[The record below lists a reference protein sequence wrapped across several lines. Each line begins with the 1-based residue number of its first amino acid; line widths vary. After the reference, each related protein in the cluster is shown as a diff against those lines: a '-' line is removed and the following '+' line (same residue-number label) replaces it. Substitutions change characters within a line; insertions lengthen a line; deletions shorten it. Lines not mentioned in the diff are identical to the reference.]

1 MVFVKKKK
9 KKNERNTDQWNS
21 PKLRNKPTYIWPLD
35 FLQITEK
42 PSYRMKKG
50 PRMNGTGLTGSL
62 HVEEGIYLDIY
73 HSAQI
78 SSPRGPQTSI

>member
-1 MVFVKKKK
+1 
-9 KKNERNTDQWNS
+9 
-21 PKLRNKPTYIWPLD
+21 
-35 FLQITEK
+35 
-42 PSYRMKKG
+42 MKKG

-62 HVEEGIYLDIY
+62 HVEEGIYLDMY